1 MKSEDLPA
9 QGLSSIFGVH
19 FLELKLN
26 LYRTGSYRAQNL
38 HQSAMYN
45 KFYKGVFFH
54 LELKRKLSTS
64 VELTRHSLIRKNK
77 KTALIFNVAKG
88 GNLIKLNKIIWF
100 Y

>member
-9 QGLSSIFGVH
+9 QGLSSIFDVH

-64 VELTRHSLIRKNK
+64 ELTRYYLIRKNK
-77 KTALIFNVAKG
+77 KQLLFLMLRKEET
-88 GNLIKLNKIIWF
+88 
-100 Y
+100 

>member
-64 VELTRHSLIRKNK
+64 AELTRRSLIRKNK
-77 KTALIFNVAKG
+77 KQLLFLMLRKEET
-88 GNLIKLNKIIWF
+88 
-100 Y
+100 